1 MSRYKRG
8 YYLRERKPE
17 ELINIARRALRRL
30 ADVHDCTFYSLEQ
43 ALGLS
48 QGYLSR
54 IASPV
59 AEERRHRPSPLLT
72 VALHTLA
79 ERPELLGQINQLWQE
94 VS

>member
-8 YYLRERKPE
+8 YYARERQPE
-17 ELINIARRALRRL
+17 ELLLIARRALRRL
-30 ADVHDCTFYSLEQ
+30 ADVHSCTFYSLEQ

-59 AEERRHRPSPLLT
+59 AEEKRHRPSPLLT

-79 ERPELLGQINQLWQE
+79 ERPELLAQIDRLWTE
-94 VS
+94 AA